1 MLRSWKIGH
10 LAGIGL
16 HIHWTF
22 FLLPALA
29 AFQVISGGGTWLAAV
44 DAVIF
49 VLAIFG
55 CVVLHELGHALTAR
69 RFGIATHDIT
79 LLPIGG
85 VARLARM
92 PKNPWQELAIAAAGP
107 AVNVAIAVALAT
119 GLAVGGLLS
128 PGAASASGAGVW
140 FVNLIA
146 VNLALVAFNLLPAFP
161 MDGGRV
167 LRSLLAM
174 RLPYLRAT
182 RIAATVGQ
190 VLAVVLG
197 LVGLFVFFN
206 PLLMLVALF
215 VFVAARGEARLAEM
229 EAVRDTTDG
238 ILWCN
243 EYTPLPT
250 AHVPRERPRAEPAAG
265 AADSPVIYIAP
276 NGDVMELGS
285 PTRRGYTQVGRY
297 VLEIK

>member
-1 MLRSWKIGH
+1 MRSWKIGH
-10 LAGIGL
+10 LAGIG
-16 HIHWTF
+16 IQVHWTF

-44 DAVIF
+44 DTVLF

-107 AVNVAIAVALAT
+107 AVNVAIAAALAI
-119 GLAVGGLLS
+119 GLAVGGLLT
-128 PGAASASGAGVW
+128 PAAAASGTATW

-182 RIAATVGQ
+182 RIAATTGQ

-197 LVGLFVFFN
+197 LLGLFVLFN

-215 VFVAARGEARLAEM
+215 VFVAARGEARMAEL

-243 EYTPLPT
+243 EYTPLPA
-250 AHVPRERPRAEPAAG
+250 AHVPRERPRVEPAAG
-265 AADSPVIYIAP
+265 AAGSPVIYIAP
-276 NGDVMELGS
+276 DGTAFELG
-285 PTRRGYTQVGRY
+285 PPVRLGHAQAERY
-297 VLEIK
+297 VP